1 MTKQEFMAMSLDK
14 GLIIQFENENFLLDG
29 MHGDRCMLD
38 YNDVGSYFESTAYC
52 NPVLRSLSDLTKEVE
67 HNGETFFPFDYLLNQ
82 YDDDYFADTDY
93 EAYLYEFIRKEFTS
107 HHLKYL
113 HFGLIKQLIE
123 WHFDIAGLIE
133 KGEAIDVNALE
144 TNPYK

>member
-1 MTKQEFMAMSLDK
+1 MTKQQFMAMSLYK

-67 HNGETFFPFDYLLNQ
+67 HGGENFVPIEKLGYWIGMYL
-82 YDDDYFADTDY
+82 DTSYTELCLED
-93 EAYLYEFIRKEFTS
+93 A
-107 HHLKYL
+107 LK
-113 HFGLIKQLIE
+113 LIE